1 MSKISFVLVA
11 ILLWATPQLHAQL
24 FPTSNLTIFSEDG
37 NRFFLI
43 LNGVRQNETARTNV
57 RIEEL
62 PQPYYNCKII
72 FEDKSFNDIS
82 KNALMLTDADGI
94 HQDVTYKIKADNK
107 GKQVLRWQSFVPAQ
121 QNMVRPSN
129 CSVYRFGNP
138 NQVIFGPDMVET
150 ETTTVVTE
158 RNRGNSGG
166 LNMNVGGA
174 GVGLNM
180 NIGGGGVGVNMNV
193 GGSGVGVNVQFDEPQ
208 INSQQTITTSRT
220 TTTTTTSPTRQN
232 QQVYY
237 DEPAQAVQSCVNTYA
252 MNARDFDAAKQTIK
266 NENFDET
273 RLDIA
278 KQIGSSNCLNTN
290 QIIDICSL
298 ITFEAS
304 KLEFAKF
311 AFDHCVDPRNYFKVS
326 NSFTFSSSKQ
336 ELNSYIQGR

>member
-1 MSKISFVLVA
+1 MQKISFVLFA
-11 ILLWATPQLHAQL
+11 ILLWATPQLNAQI

-43 LNGVRQNETARTNV
+43 LNGERQNEVAQTNV

-72 FEDKSFNDIS
+72 FENKALNDIS

-94 HQDVTYKIKADNK
+94 HQDVTYKIKAYNK

-121 QNMVRPSN
+121 QNMIRPSN
-129 CSVYRFGNP
+129 CTVYRFGNP
-138 NQVIFGPDMVET
+138 NQVIFGPGMVET
-150 ETTTVVTE
+150 QTTTVVTE
-158 RNRGNSGG
+158 RNRGNGGG

-180 NIGGGGVGVNMNV
+180 NIGDGGVGVNMNV
-193 GGSGVGVNVQFDEPQ
+193 GGSGVGLNVQFDDPQ
-208 INSQQTITTSRT
+208 TNMQQTTTTTRT
-220 TTTTTTSPTRQN
+220 TTTTTSTRPN
-232 QQVYY
+232 QPVYY
-237 DEPAQAVQSCVNTYA
+237 NEPAQVVQGCANTYP
-252 MNARDFDAAKQTIK
+252 MNARDFESAKQTIK

-273 RLDIA
+273 RLDLA
-278 KQIGSSNCLNTN
+278 KQIASSNCLNTN
-290 QIIDICSL
+290 QIIDICRL

-311 AFDHCVDPRNYFKVS
+311 GYEHCVDPKNYFKVAS
-326 NSFTFSSSKQ
+326 SFTFSSSKQ

>member
-1 MSKISFVLVA
+1 MSKISILLVA
-11 ILLWATPQLHAQL
+11 ILLWATPQLTAQM

-37 NRFFLI
+37 HRFFLI
-43 LNGVRQNETARTNV
+43 LNGVRQNEVAQTNV

-72 FEDKSFNDIS
+72 FEDKALNEIS

-121 QNMVRPSN
+121 QNMIRPSN
-129 CSVYRFGNP
+129 CTVYRFGNP
-138 NQVIFGPDMVET
+138 NQVIFGPGMVET
-150 ETTTVVTE
+150 QTTTVVTE
-158 RNRGNSGG
+158 RNRGNVGGG

-180 NIGGGGVGVNMNV
+180 NIGDGGVGVNMNV
-193 GGSGVGVNVQFDEPQ
+193 GGSGVGLNVQFDDPQ
-208 INSQQTITTSRT
+208 TNMQQTTTTTRT
-220 TTTTTTSPTRQN
+220 TTTTTTRPN

-237 DEPAQAVQSCVNTYA
+237 DEPAQVVQGCANTFA
-252 MNARDFDAAKQTIK
+252 MNARDFESAKQTIK

-273 RLDIA
+273 RLDLA
-278 KQIGSSNCLNTN
+278 KQIASSNCLNTN
-290 QIIDICSL
+290 QIIDICRL

-311 AFDHCVDPRNYFKVS
+311 GYEHCVDPRNYFKVA

>member
-1 MSKISFVLVA
+1 MQKISFVLFA
-11 ILLWATPQLHAQL
+11 ILLWATPQLNAQI

-43 LNGVRQNETARTNV
+43 LNGERQNEVAQTNV

-72 FEDKSFNDIS
+72 FENKALNDIS

-121 QNMVRPSN
+121 QNMIRPSN
-129 CSVYRFGNP
+129 CTVYRFGNP
-138 NQVIFGPDMVET
+138 NQVIFGPGMVET
-150 ETTTVVTE
+150 QTTTVVTE
-158 RNRGNSGG
+158 RNRGNGGG

-180 NIGGGGVGVNMNV
+180 NIGDGGVGVNMNV
-193 GGSGVGVNVQFDEPQ
+193 GGSGVGLNVQFDDPQ
-208 INSQQTITTSRT
+208 TNMQQTTTTTRT
-220 TTTTTTSPTRQN
+220 TTTTTSTRPN
-232 QQVYY
+232 QPVYY
-237 DEPAQAVQSCVNTYA
+237 NEPAQVVQGCANTYP
-252 MNARDFDAAKQTIK
+252 MNARDFESAKQTIK

-273 RLDIA
+273 RLDLA
-278 KQIGSSNCLNTN
+278 KQIASSNCLNTN

-311 AFDHCVDPRNYFKVS
+311 GYEHCVDPRNYFKVA

>member
-1 MSKISFVLVA
+1 MQKISFVLFA
-11 ILLWATPQLHAQL
+11 ILLWATPQLNAQI

-43 LNGVRQNETARTNV
+43 LNGVRQNEVAQTNV

-72 FEDKSFNDIS
+72 FENKALNDIS

-121 QNMVRPSN
+121 QNMIRPSN
-129 CSVYRFGNP
+129 CTVYRFGNP
-138 NQVIFGPDMVET
+138 NQVIFGPGMVET
-150 ETTTVVTE
+150 QTTTVVTE
-158 RNRGNSGG
+158 RNRGNGGG

-180 NIGGGGVGVNMNV
+180 NIGDGGVGVNMNV
-193 GGSGVGVNVQFDEPQ
+193 GGSGVGLNVQFDDPQ
-208 INSQQTITTSRT
+208 TNMQQTTTTTRT
-220 TTTTTTSPTRQN
+220 TTTTTSTRPN
-232 QQVYY
+232 QPVYY
-237 DEPAQAVQSCVNTYA
+237 NEPAQVVQGCANTYP
-252 MNARDFDAAKQTIK
+252 MNVRDFESAKQTIK

-273 RLDIA
+273 RLDLA
-278 KQIGSSNCLNTN
+278 KQIASSNCLNTN

-311 AFDHCVDPRNYFKVS
+311 GYEHCVDPRNYFKVA

>member
-1 MSKISFVLVA
+1 MQKISFVLFA
-11 ILLWATPQLHAQL
+11 ILLWTTPQLKAQI

-43 LNGVRQNETARTNV
+43 LNGVRQNEVAQTNV

-72 FEDKSFNDIS
+72 FENKALNDIS

-121 QNMVRPSN
+121 QNMIRPSN
-129 CSVYRFGNP
+129 CTVYRFGNP
-138 NQVIFGPDMVET
+138 NQVIFGPGMVET
-150 ETTTVVTE
+150 QTTTVVTE
-158 RNRGNSGG
+158 RNRGNGGG

-180 NIGGGGVGVNMNV
+180 NIGDGGVGVNMNV
-193 GGSGVGVNVQFDEPQ
+193 GGSGVGLNVQFDDPQ
-208 INSQQTITTSRT
+208 TNMQQTTTTTRT
-220 TTTTTTSPTRQN
+220 TTTTTSTRPN
-232 QQVYY
+232 QPVYY
-237 DEPAQAVQSCVNTYA
+237 NEPAEALQICANTYP
-252 MNARDFDAAKQTIK
+252 MNARDFESAKQTIK

-278 KQIGSSNCLNTN
+278 KQIASSNCLNTN
-290 QIIDICSL
+290 QIIDICRL

-311 AFDHCVDPRNYFKVS
+311 GYEHCVDPKNYFKVA

>member
-1 MSKISFVLVA
+1 MQKISFVLFA
-11 ILLWATPQLHAQL
+11 ILLWATPQLNAQI

-43 LNGVRQNETARTNV
+43 LNGVRQNEVAQTNV

-72 FEDKSFNDIS
+72 FENKALNDIS

-121 QNMVRPSN
+121 QNMIRPSN
-129 CSVYRFGNP
+129 CTVYRFGNP
-138 NQVIFGPDMVET
+138 NQVIFGPGMVET
-150 ETTTVVTE
+150 QTTTVVTE
-158 RNRGNSGG
+158 RNRGNGGG

-180 NIGGGGVGVNMNV
+180 NIVDGGVGVNMNV
-193 GGSGVGVNVQFDEPQ
+193 GGSGVGLNVQFDDPQ
-208 INSQQTITTSRT
+208 TNMQQTTTTTRT
-220 TTTTTTSPTRQN
+220 TTTTTSTRPN
-232 QQVYY
+232 QPVYY
-237 DEPAQAVQSCVNTYA
+237 NEPAQVVQGCANTYP
-252 MNARDFDAAKQTIK
+252 MNARDFESAKQTIK

-273 RLDIA
+273 RLDLA
-278 KQIGSSNCLNTN
+278 KQIASSNCLNTN

-311 AFDHCVDPRNYFKVS
+311 GYEHCVDPRNYFKVA

>member
-1 MSKISFVLVA
+1 MQKISFVLFA
-11 ILLWATPQLHAQL
+11 ILLWATPQLNAQI

-43 LNGVRQNETARTNV
+43 LNGERQNEVAQTNV

-72 FEDKSFNDIS
+72 FENKALNDIS

-121 QNMVRPSN
+121 QNMIRPSN
-129 CSVYRFGNP
+129 CTVYRFGNP
-138 NQVIFGPDMVET
+138 NQVIFGPGMVET
-150 ETTTVVTE
+150 QTTTVVTE
-158 RNRGNSGG
+158 RNRGNGGG

-174 GVGLNM
+174 GVGINM
-180 NIGGGGVGVNMNV
+180 NIGDGGVGVNMNV
-193 GGSGVGVNVQFDEPQ
+193 GGSGVGLNVQFDDPQ
-208 INSQQTITTSRT
+208 TNMQQTTTTTRT
-220 TTTTTTSPTRQN
+220 TTTTTSTRPN
-232 QQVYY
+232 QPVYY
-237 DEPAQAVQSCVNTYA
+237 NEPAQVVQGCANTYP
-252 MNARDFDAAKQTIK
+252 MNARDFESAKQTIK

-273 RLDIA
+273 RLDLA
-278 KQIGSSNCLNTN
+278 KQIASSNCLNTN
-290 QIIDICSL
+290 QIIDICRL

-311 AFDHCVDPRNYFKVS
+311 GYEHCVDPRNYFKVA

>member
-1 MSKISFVLVA
+1 MSKISFVLIA

-43 LNGVRQNETARTNV
+43 LNGVRQNDVARTNV

-72 FEDKSFNDIS
+72 FENKSLNDIS
-82 KNALMLTDADGI
+82 KNVLMLTDADGI
-94 HQDVTYKIKADNK
+94 HQDVTYKLKADNK
-107 GKQVLRWQSFVPAQ
+107 GKQVLRWQSFVPAK

-138 NQVIFGPDMVET
+138 NQVIFGPEVVET

-158 RNRGNSGG
+158 RNRGGAG

-180 NIGGGGVGVNMNV
+180 NVGGGGVGVNMNV

-237 DEPAQAVQSCVNTYA
+237 DEPAQAVQSCMNTYA
-252 MNARDFDAAKQTIK
+252 MNARDFEAAKQTIK

-278 KQIGSSNCLNTN
+278 KQIAGSNCLNTN
-290 QIIDICSL
+290 QIIDFCSM

-311 AFDHCVDPRNYFKVS
+311 AFEHCVDPRNYFKVS